1 VATILVV
8 DDRPANRQFVL
19 SLLGYFG
26 HRLLEAAGGAEALQ
40 VVRDERPDL
49 VVTDIGMQGMDGYQ
63 FALRLRADPQV
74 SPPRIIFLTA
84 TFFEAEARALAQACG
99 VSRYIT
105 RPVEPQVLLEAID
118 AVLAEPAPPPGER
131 LRSDEKLIDRYMRL
145 MAAKLR
151 RHTSGLEILNNTRSR
166 ERTPERTAR
175 LESANAG
182 LQAEIARRQQA
193 EEALRHANIRLSEQ
207 VVRDPLTG
215 LFNRRYLE
223 ESLEREVA
231 RAKRSGT
238 PLGVMM
244 IDIDHFKHVNDSF
257 GHAAGDAVL
266 EAVSRSMQSMTR
278 VEDILCRYGGEEFV
292 LVMTAA
298 SLDTIRERAEM
309 LREGV
314 RQLKIEFDGR
324 HVGHVTISI
333 GIAVH
338 PDHGE
343 TGSQAM
349 EAADTA
355 LYRAK
360 QSGRNRTMIASAARG

>member
-1 VATILVV
+1 VTTILVV

-26 HRLLEAAGGAEALQ
+26 YRLLEAADGIEALQ
-40 VVRDERPDL
+40 TVRDEHPDL
-49 VVTDIGMQGMDGYQ
+49 VITDISMPRMDGYQ
-63 FALRLRADPQV
+63 FALHLRADPLV
-74 SPPRIIFLTA
+74 PAPRIIFLTA
-84 TFFEAEARALAQACG
+84 TYFEAEARALAQACG

-105 RPVEPQVLLEAID
+105 KPVEPQVLLETID
-118 AVLAEPAPPPGER
+118 AVLAEPPAPPGER
-131 LRSDEKLIDRYMRL
+131 PRPDEKLIDRYVRL

-151 RHTSGLEILNNTRSR
+151 RHMSGLEVVTRSD

-175 LESANAG
+175 LESANAD
-182 LQAEIARRQQA
+182 LQAEIVRRQQA

-238 PLGVMM
+238 PLGIMM
-244 IDIDHFKHVNDSF
+244 IDIDHFKRINDTF
-257 GHAAGDAVL
+257 GHAAGDEVL
-266 EAVSRSMQSMTR
+266 VAVSRCMHSMTR

-298 SLDTIRERAEM
+298 ALDTIRERAEM

-314 RQLKIEFDGR
+314 RQLKIMFDGH
-324 HVGHVTISI
+324 HVGHVTISV

-343 TGSQAM
+343 TGPQAM
-349 EAADTA
+349 EAADVA

-360 QSGRNRTMIASAARG
+360 QSGRNRTMVASAARN

>member
-8 DDRPANRQFVL
+8 DDRPANRQWVL

-26 HRLLEAAGGAEALQ
+26 YRLLEAGDGVEALRI
-40 VVRDERPDL
+40 VRDERPDL
-49 VVTDIGMQGMDGYQ
+49 VITDIRMEGMDGYQ
-63 FALRLRADPQV
+63 FALHLRADPAV

-84 TFFEAEARALAQACG
+84 TYFETEARALAQACG

-105 RPVEPQVLLEAID
+105 KPVEPQVLLEAID
-118 AVLAEPAPPPGER
+118 EVLAEPPARPGR
-131 LRSDEKLIDRYMRL
+131 PLRPDKKLIGGYL
-145 MAAKLR
+145 HLVATKVQQ
-151 RHTSGLEILNNTRSR
+151 HTSGP
-166 ERTPERTAR
+166 ERLDTQSVERAPERTAW
-175 LESANAG
+175 LESANAD
-182 LQAEIARRQQA
+182 LQAEVVRRQQA

-207 VVRDPLTG
+207 VVRDALTG

-244 IDIDHFKHVNDSF
+244 IDIDHFKRINDKF

-266 EAVSRSMQSMTR
+266 AAVSRCMQSMTR

-292 LVMTAA
+292 LVMTTA

-314 RQLKIEFDGR
+314 RQLKIGFDGQ
-324 HVGHVTISI
+324 HVGHVTVSI

-343 TGSQAM
+343 TGPQAM
-349 EAADTA
+349 EAADIA

-360 QSGRNRTMIASAARG
+360 QSGRNRTMMASAARG

>member
-1 VATILVV
+1 
-8 DDRPANRQFVL
+8 
-19 SLLGYFG
+19 
-26 HRLLEAAGGAEALQ
+26 
-40 VVRDERPDL
+40 
-49 VVTDIGMQGMDGYQ
+49 
-63 FALRLRADPQV
+63 
-74 SPPRIIFLTA
+74 
-84 TFFEAEARALAQACG
+84 
-99 VSRYIT
+99 
-105 RPVEPQVLLEAID
+105 
-118 AVLAEPAPPPGER
+118 
-131 LRSDEKLIDRYMRL
+131 
-145 MAAKLR
+145 
-151 RHTSGLEILNNTRSR
+151 
-166 ERTPERTAR
+166 
-175 LESANAG
+175 
-182 LQAEIARRQQA
+182 
-193 EEALRHANIRLSEQ
+193 
-207 VVRDPLTG
+207 VRDPLTG

-238 PLGVMM
+238 PLGIMM
-244 IDIDHFKHVNDSF
+244 IDIDHFKRINDTF

-266 EAVSRSMQSMTR
+266 AAVSRRMQSMTR

-314 RQLKIEFDGR
+314 RRLNIGFEGQHI
-324 HVGHVTISI
+324 GHVTISV

-360 QSGRNRTMIASAARG
+360 QSGRNRTMIASAARE